1 MRPRK
6 SPRLLLT
13 NDSDRYRIMTMI
25 DKRHNAAENEHASSM
40 MHAHSRDWGTED
52 FNRVTNEELAQLAS
66 IDVLE
71 SEAYFELWRRTHA
84 LVSDMVH
91 HRIHGQDA
99 QHTVTA
105 FFCHK
110 LPRVLHKFKP
120 RSHRASFEAWLTT
133 VLKNYLNDEW
143 RKGRT
148 RRSRQVELD
157 PGQPELAGR
166 VFSEP
171 SQVDEQAE
179 HEHLVFF
186 LQEIMTQV
194 LSADDRYIF
203 RSRYWEDKTLK
214 EIASELGLS
223 EENVRVRHWRAK
235 KRLHKACK
243 IYRESGLL

>member
-1 MRPRK
+1 
-6 SPRLLLT
+6 
-13 NDSDRYRIMTMI
+13 MTSTDTVFMEMI
-25 DKRHNAAENEHASSM
+25 DKRRSEQANTSSAEMTSPQKGGWNSDDLAK
-40 MHAHSRDWGTED
+40 
-52 FNRVTNEELAQLAS
+52 VTNEELAQLAS

-99 QHTVTA
+99 RHTVTA
-105 FFCHK
+105 FYCHK
-110 LPRVLHKFKP
+110 LPRVLHQFKP
-120 RSHRASFEAWLTT
+120 RNHRASFEAWLTT
-133 VLKNYLNDEW
+133 VLRNYLNDEW

-166 VFSEP
+166 VFSQP
-171 SQVDEQAE
+171 PQIDEQTE
-179 HEHLVFF
+179 HEHLVYF
-186 LQEIMTQV
+186 LQEIMNQI
-194 LSADDRYIF
+194 LGPEDRYIF
-203 RSRYWEDKTLK
+203 RARYWEDRTLK
-214 EIASELGLS
+214 EIAAELGFS